1 MDRYALGR
9 LLGTGVL
16 AVTLAVGCSHT
27 RRSPM
32 NGPVVCCPPEAGTV
46 VATAP
51 SQPMTV
57 VNGQPV
63 QQVQHVEQLAP
74 MTCANC
80 TPSPVGC
87 TKCGPAACS
96 NCTPCNAGCAPCQQK
111 CVGGCAPCQHQCVV
125 CPPGQVIVQPAI
137 QTVAHVEAE
146 PAAVS
151 SAPTKQIVWHVPEQP
166 DTNETKF
173 PRGAPHERRT
183 YTDVTAASCFGRAA
197 DYSWLV
203 GQVEQARTGAGYRLR
218 FASVDD
224 NDRYGGS
231 VTLAGDG
238 NLPTLKDGQY
248 IRVRGHLVDAEAHSP
263 APAYHVES
271 CEPVH

>member
-32 NGPVVCCPPEAGTV
+32 NGSVVCCPPQAGTV
-46 VATAP
+46 VATSP

-63 QQVQHVEQLAP
+63 QQVQYVEQAAP

-80 TPSPVGC
+80 KPSPVAC
-87 TKCGPAACS
+87 TKCSPMPCA
-96 NCTPCNAGCAPCQQK
+96 NCTPCNTGCASCQQ
-111 CVGGCAPCQHQCVV
+111 C
-125 CPPGQVIVQPAI
+125 IVQPAI
-137 QTVAHVEAE
+137 QTAAHVEAE
-146 PAAVS
+146 PSAVS

-197 DYSWLV
+197 DYTWLV
-203 GQVEQARTGAGYRLR
+203 GQVEQSRSGAGYRLR

-224 NDRYGGS
+224 TDRYGGS

-248 IRVRGHLVDAEAHSP
+248 IRVRGHLVDAETHSP
-263 APAYHVES
+263 APAYQVES
-271 CEPVH
+271 CEPIH